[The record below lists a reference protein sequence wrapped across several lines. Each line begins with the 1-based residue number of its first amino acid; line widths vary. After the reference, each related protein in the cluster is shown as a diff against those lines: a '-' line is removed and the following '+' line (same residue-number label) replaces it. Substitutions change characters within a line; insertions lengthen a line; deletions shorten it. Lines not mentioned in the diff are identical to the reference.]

1 MQAYICGNSALEYY
15 RANRTPSDTY
25 DNAPEHL
32 RLDDAAYSIS
42 DLEFVCLTGLLL
54 PDPSKDNPFHVLIPL
69 KCHRGRSPRFHTTIC
84 GKALPEGSFVEG
96 NADACIS
103 SPEFL
108 FVQMARELSFVE
120 LVELGMELCGTYRL
134 ACASYDTRYD
144 FAPLTTPDK
153 MKDYIDRAVGLPGV
167 KQARLALK
175 HVLPNSAS
183 PMETVL
189 YLLLC
194 LPRRLGGYAFP
205 QPILNKKVDITTSGK
220 RFTLRNSSRPDLC
233 WEKKKLDLEYQGSS
247 HEELEARAEDSMRR
261 KALEKSGYTVYE
273 LTYAEVKDENLF
285 RANVR
290 ALAKKLGVRIRSRSE
305 GDFAE
310 HEKSLRDALLGKK
323 ATKLEG
329 WEQGYWQEKYAE
341 PQRSWREIAE
351 SYGITELPSEYAS
364 WEDYLKGYVPIEALD
379 LRA

>member
-15 RANRTPSDTY
+15 RTNREPADEY
-25 DNAPEHL
+25 DDDARRL
-32 RLDDAAYSIS
+32 RLDDAARCFQDLSYIS
-42 DLEFVCLTGLLL
+42 LTGLLL
-54 PDPSKDNPFHVLIPL
+54 PEPSPENPLCLLVPTARN
-69 KCHRGRSPRFHTTIC
+69 RGSSARVCATVC
-84 GKALPEGSFVEG
+84 GKELPTGSFYRG
-96 NADACIS
+96 NNDASIS
-103 SPEFL
+103 TPEFL

-144 FAPLTTPDK
+144 FAPLTTPNK
-153 MKDYIDRAVGLPGV
+153 LKDYIDRASGLPGV

-220 RFTLRNSSRPDLC
+220 RFTLRSSSRPDLC

-247 HEELEARAEDSMRR
+247 HETLEARAEDSMRR

-305 GDFAE
+305 GDFAV

-323 ATKLEG
+323 AERLDE
-329 WEQGYWQEKYAE
+329 WEQDYWQEKYAE
-341 PQRSWREIAE
+341 PQKSWREIAE
-351 SYGITELPSEYAS
+351 SYGITELPPEYAS
-364 WEDYLKGYVPIEALD
+364 WEDYLKGYMPIEA
-379 LRA
+379 